1 MRLLLIALIA
11 FMTLSSTFA
20 WDPGPMPG
28 MTIKNALLYMMM
40 VALVLRASMD
50 RSFRLQLAAIPVTFS
65 VLIAYAIF
73 SYLAVVLVIQYP
85 NYNIIKQGM
94 NLKGMVD
101 QLAFFLVFFYGL
113 RNDKDALFILKIL
126 LFAWALSHV
135 VAVLDAIGIVHIGDV
150 EQREDGRVQGVVGE
164 ANQYGAFVAMSL
176 PGMIGAAITTRG
188 KWRLMW
194 IIATAVTAVT
204 LLMTVSRGAFVAVF
218 VAGAWGVFVF
228 RRYVPTAKL
237 AMWAAAAFVSLVIAV
252 IMAGALGFGD
262 LLYQRVMGT
271 GQIDLVLASSG
282 RTEFWTNAFV
292 TMFRHPVT
300 LLTGYGWGSWWS
312 FPFRWSPH
320 NYYVN
325 TWFNLGLPGL
335 ICAVI
340 LLWLPIRYVMSSIA
354 WVEPLKRPV
363 MITFVMATVAFA
375 VATFFVDLYSPW
387 LDYWAYAGIVLRVA
401 MNAREGQYVPVA
413 VAPSAPAPRHDA
425 FGWVGAA
432 RR

>member
-1 MRLLLIALIA
+1 MRLLLIALIG

-20 WDPGPMPG
+20 WDPGPAPG
-28 MTIKNALLYMMM
+28 LTIKNALLYLMM
-40 VALVLRASMD
+40 VALVLRVSLD
-50 RSFRLQLAAIPVTFS
+50 RNFRIQLAAIPVTFS
-65 VLIAYAIF
+65 ILIAYAIF

-85 NYNIIKQGM
+85 HYDIIKNGM

-101 QLAFFLVFFYGL
+101 QVTFFLVFFYGL
-113 RNDKDALFILKIL
+113 RSDKEALFILKIL

-135 VAVLDAIGIVHIGDV
+135 VAVLDAVGIMHVGDV

-176 PGMIGAAITTRG
+176 PGMVAAAIISRG
-188 KWRLMW
+188 KYRLMW
-194 IIATAVTAVT
+194 IVATAFTAVT

-218 VAGAWGVFVF
+218 VAGAWGVYVF
-228 RRYVPTAKL
+228 RRYVPTRKL
-237 AMWAAAAFVSLVIAV
+237 ALWAGVAILSGMVAV
-252 IMAGALGFGD
+252 IVAGALGFGQ
-262 LLYQRVMGT
+262 LIYERVAGT
-271 GQIDLVLASSG
+271 GQMDLVLASSG

-292 TMFRHPVT
+292 TMFKHPVT
-300 LLTGYGWGSWWS
+300 LLTGFGWGSWWT
-312 FPFRWSPH
+312 FGFRWSPH

-335 ICAVI
+335 ICGVT
-340 LLWLPIRYVMSSIA
+340 LLWLPIKTVMSSIA
-354 WVEPLKRPV
+354 YADAYVRPV
-363 MITFVMATVAFA
+363 MIMFVMATVAFA

-387 LDYWAYAGIVLRVA
+387 LDYWAYAGIVLRIAV
-401 MNAREGQYVPVA
+401 NAREGQRVPV
-413 VAPSAPAPRHDA
+413 VASAAPAPRADP